1 MNIVYFGK
9 GARGKICLQAILSKG
24 YLVKCFIGENVSDEG
39 YIYAKN
45 IGIRTLIAHS
55 PNNSELEK
63 SLKKINADLFILS
76 GWSKIL
82 RKNIIDLPKI
92 TTINLHGGALPN
104 YRGAS
109 VINWQIIN
117 GEKEGGCCIIEVDEG
132 IDTGPILS
140 QKKYKITNS
149 DTHYSILE
157 KTLIIF
163 PNMLIDVLENLSDR
177 MNNKIN
183 QLNHQ
188 GKKYRKRKP
197 EDSKILWSKFTNYQ
211 VYNLIR
217 GMCGPFPWAFSY
229 LVNQK
234 IEFKTAKVIKDA
246 KYEKPGKVSK
256 ITNEGVLISCLNSNI
271 LIYEIKIQNK
281 LIKANNYFKINDQ
294 LI

>member
-24 YLVKCFIGENVSDEG
+24 YLVKCFIGENISDEA
-39 YIYAKN
+39 YIHAKN
-45 IGIRTLIAHS
+45 VGIRTLIAHS
-55 PNNSELEK
+55 PNNIELEK

-76 GWSKIL
+76 GWSKIIG
-82 RKNIIDLPKI
+82 KNIIDLPKI

-132 IDTGPILS
+132 IDTGPILA

-183 QLNHQ
+183 QLNHE
-188 GKKYRKRKP
+188 GKRYRKRKF
-197 EDSKILWSKFTNYQ
+197 EDSRIFWSKFTNFQ

-229 LVNQK
+229 LANQK
-234 IEFKTAKVIKDA
+234 IEFKSAKAIKDTE
-246 KYEKPGKVSK
+246 YDKPGKVLK
-256 ITNEGVLISCLNSNI
+256 ITNEGALINCLNSNI
-271 LIYEIKIQNK
+271 LIHKIKIKNK
-281 LIKANNYFKINDQ
+281 LIKANSYFKKNDQ